1 MLMDA
6 RWQRHL
12 VAALHL
18 EPPLNWGHKER
29 VAGNGRREM
38 SACPAT
44 YRSKEHDVDSSH
56 RLSALLKHLG
66 VSADVV
72 EASIR
77 RNAAMI
83 SHAAEIIADWMTYL
97 PEDCVK
103 AMVNDGWHWSV

>member
-1 MLMDA
+1 MLSDA

-18 EPPLNWGHKER
+18 DALLKWGHKEG
-29 VAGNGRREM
+29 VANSGRNAM
-38 SACPAT
+38 SAYPAMHPA
-44 YRSKEHDVDSSH
+44 KEHNIDNSR
-56 RLSALLKHLG
+56 RLSAILGHLG

-72 EASIR
+72 EASTR
-77 RNAAMI
+77 RNDATI
-83 SHAAEIIADWMTYL
+83 SRAAEIIEEWMTYL